1 MKKKIFAI
9 LLVGLLIFSGC
20 EKEKSLVEENKTKEE
35 VKKAIVKFDN
45 KEFELNK
52 NENHEELNYKTNE
65 KELKTSGSGMF
76 KKIQYIVVKDGD
88 EDTLID
94 ITLMYN
100 KGKTIEQALEGIS
113 YTFTNKK
120 VGDITYKY
128 FELED
133 EEYMTHT
140 YLYEFNNNTY
150 TIKLAYKNDIGNFE
164 EEFIKNVTFKK

>member
-76 KKIQYIVVKDGD
+76 KKIQYIVVKCK
-88 EDTLID
+88 
-94 ITLMYN
+94 N
-100 KGKTIEQALEGIS
+100 QV
-113 YTFTNKK
+113 TNH
-120 VGDITYKY
+120 D
-128 FELED
+128 
-133 EEYMTHT
+133 
-140 YLYEFNNNTY
+140 
-150 TIKLAYKNDIGNFE
+150 
-164 EEFIKNVTFKK
+164 

>member
-1 MKKKIFAI
+1 
-9 LLVGLLIFSGC
+9 
-20 EKEKSLVEENKTKEE
+20 
-35 VKKAIVKFDN
+35 
-45 KEFELNK
+45 
-52 NENHEELNYKTNE
+52 
-65 KELKTSGSGMF
+65 MF

-113 YTFTNKK
+113 YTFTDKK